1 MAILSDHDIQSLIQ
15 SRELSI
21 APTPSPRAFSPS
33 AIDLTLAHRFE
44 VPRSLGGPAVSLS
57 IDSRDS
63 QAVMEALNAHTEQIT
78 IEGGR
83 AFRLEPGML
92 ALAWTQERIRLP
104 NWLAAR
110 VEGRSTLARL
120 GLSIHQS
127 APTVHSTFD
136 GALQLELFNAG
147 PFTIQ
152 LYPAQ
157 RICQLILET
166 MSSPS
171 ASTLQSVH
179 QFQSND

>member
-1 MAILSDHDIQSLIQ
+1 MAILSDRDNQSLIQ
-15 SRELSI
+15 AGELSI
-21 APTPSPRAFSPS
+21 TPTPSPRAISPS
-33 AIDLTLAHRFE
+33 AIDLTLAQRFE
-44 VPRSLGGPAVSLS
+44 VPRALGGSAVELS

-63 QAVMEALNAHTEQIT
+63 RAVMEALNAHAEQFT
-78 IEGGR
+78 IEDGDS
-83 AFRLEPGML
+83 FRLEPGMF
-92 ALAWTQERIRLP
+92 ALAWTQERIGLP

-152 LYPAQ
+152 LYPGQ

-166 MSSPS
+166 MTTPS
-171 ASTLQSVH
+171 ASTLESVH

>member
-15 SRELSI
+15 SGEVSI
-21 APTPSPRAFSPS
+21 TPVPSPRALSPS
-33 AIDLTLAHRFE
+33 AIDLTLAQRFE
-44 VPRSLGGPAVSLS
+44 VPRALGGSAVSLS

-63 QAVMEALNAHTEQIT
+63 RAVMEALDTYTQQLT
-78 IEGGR
+78 IEEGR
-83 AFRLEPGML
+83 PFDLAPGAF
-92 ALAWTQERIRLP
+92 ALAWTRETIRLP

-120 GLSIHQS
+120 GLSVHQS
-127 APTVHSTFD
+127 APTVHSTFN
-136 GALQLELFNAG
+136 GALQLELSNAG

-152 LYPAQ
+152 LYPGQ

-171 ASTLQSVH
+171 AGTLESVH
-179 QFQSND
+179 QFQSHE